1 LEVAVSSD
9 EERRSQQR
17 KDLLSSLRATRKTF
31 ARAGDVRGA
40 MRIELGIQ
48 LLLDQRVSDRML
60 ELLSQSAAIAA
71 RDAAELVPTGPA

>member
-1 LEVAVSSD
+1 MSID
-9 EERRSQQR
+9 EGDRLQQR
-17 KDLLSSLRATRKTF
+17 KELLSSLRSTRKIF

-60 ELLSQSAAIAA
+60 ELLTQSAAIAA
-71 RDAAELVPTGPA
+71 RDAAEHATS